1 MLKFLTK
8 DNITFILAV
17 IGSCGTLFFWIKSY
31 FDNRVKLNFKA
42 VEKLNDDDSLL
53 LYIMLENCSRLTLS
67 INQIT
72 VVSQNNKVNCVEI
85 PTKVYTVTSRTGNEI
100 TDQQNYYSLNMPIV
114 LNPLCGTA
122 GYLYFAGN
130 QFVPLDSSTE
140 LIVEFCTNRGKK
152 VRKKLQLDRVPD
164 LS

>member
-1 MLKFLTK
+1 MLKLLTK
-8 DNITFILAV
+8 ENITFILAA

-31 FDNRVKLNFKA
+31 FDNRVKLTFKA
-42 VEKLNDDDSLL
+42 VEKLNNDKSLL
-53 LYIMLENCSRLTLS
+53 LYIMLENCSRLTIS

-72 VVSQNNKVNCVEI
+72 IVSQNNKVNCAEI
-85 PTKVYTVTSRTGNEI
+85 PKKVYTVTTRIGSEV

-114 LNPLCGTA
+114 LNPLCGTS

-140 LIVEFCTNRGKK
+140 LIVEFRTNRGKK
-152 VRKKLQLDRVPD
+152 VQKKLQLDRVPD